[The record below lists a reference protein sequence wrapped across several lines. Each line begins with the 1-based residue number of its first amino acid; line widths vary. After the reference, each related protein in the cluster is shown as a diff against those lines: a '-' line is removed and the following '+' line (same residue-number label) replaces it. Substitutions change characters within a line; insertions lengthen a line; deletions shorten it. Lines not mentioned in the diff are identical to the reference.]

1 MRATRPKTPIAGSP
15 GAAHRPV
22 IKQFIAAIGAC

>member
-1 MRATRPKTPIAGSP
+1 MRAARPKTPIARSP
-15 GAAHRPV
+15 GGARPV